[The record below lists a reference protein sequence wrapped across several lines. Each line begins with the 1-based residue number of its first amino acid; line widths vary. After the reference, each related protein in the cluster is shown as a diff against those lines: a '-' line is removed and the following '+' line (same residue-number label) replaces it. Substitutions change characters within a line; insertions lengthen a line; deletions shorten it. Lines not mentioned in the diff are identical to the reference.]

1 MKNTV
6 LLLWLLI
13 ASLCCAQQSSEDY
26 PFLSKTYVQFNLG
39 MIFNDFNEEQ
49 LQDGFTYDGTNPN
62 RFSGRILLGYEFAPD
77 WAIQYG
83 VLRPASWFEYE
94 KVNGTNLSK
103 TVWTNV
109 WSLTAKKDF
118 HLNDRW
124 GVFIEAGPATVARK
138 GFTLGTETGVEDYR
152 YLSIL
157 AAAGITYKLSDQW
170 ELLAHAV
177 HIPKDQQNQPSIQ
190 NYSIGVQYN
199 LNELAPKTNGEN
211 AGDRPFFPTHTFQL
225 GYGNDF
231 IGYAPNKIF
240 SMNAR
245 IGGTESLGIP
255 IFWYGD
261 AKASNTVLAN
271 YTKTVYKSNKFFSLG
286 YGASITAFENSIDKK
301 WTGALSIYPHIN
313 FFFWRREGFDAYA
326 TYSVIGPTFITRE
339 DIDGVETGPKVTYQD
354 FIAAGAY
361 FGADRKW
368 NAELKI
374 IHYSNGNI
382 FPRNDGVAVPI
393 VFQLGYQW

>member
-1 MKNTV
+1 M
-6 LLLWLLI
+6 
-13 ASLCCAQQSSEDY
+13 
-26 PFLSKTYVQFNLG
+26 
-39 MIFNDFNEEQ
+39 
-49 LQDGFTYDGTNPN
+49 
-62 RFSGRILLGYEFAPD
+62 
-77 WAIQYG
+77 
-83 VLRPASWFEYE
+83 
-94 KVNGTNLSK
+94 
-103 TVWTNV
+103 
-109 WSLTAKKDF
+109 
-118 HLNDRW
+118 
-124 GVFIEAGPATVARK
+124 
-138 GFTLGTETGVEDYR
+138 
-152 YLSIL
+152 
-157 AAAGITYKLSDQW
+157 
-170 ELLAHAV
+170 
-177 HIPKDQQNQPSIQ
+177 PKDQQNQPSIQ

>member
-1 MKNTV
+1 M
-6 LLLWLLI
+6 LF
-13 ASLCCAQQSSEDY
+13 SLVGYSQTAEDDY

-39 MIFNDFNEEQ
+39 MIFNDFNERQ
-49 LQDGFTYDGTNPN
+49 LEPGFTFEDTSPN

-77 WAIQYG
+77 WAVQYG
-83 VLRPASWFEYE
+83 VLRPASWFEYN
-94 KVNGTNLSK
+94 KVSGTNLSK
-103 TVWTNV
+103 SVWTNV

-118 HLNDRW
+118 HFNDRW
-124 GVFIEAGPATVARK
+124 GAFVEAGPATVARK

-157 AAAGITYKLSDQW
+157 AAAGVTYKLSDQW

-177 HIPKDQQNQPSIQ
+177 HIPKDKENQPSIQ
-190 NYSIGVQYN
+190 NYSFGVQYN
-199 LNELAPKTNGEN
+199 LSELAPKPTDDE
-211 AGDRPFFPTHTFQL
+211 ASDRPFFPTHTLQV

-245 IGGTESLGIP
+245 VAGTESLGIP
-255 IFWYGD
+255 VFWYGD

-271 YTKTVYKSNKFFSLG
+271 YTKTVYESKKFFSIG
-286 YGASITAFENSIDKK
+286 YGASVTAFENSIDKK

-313 FFFWRREGFDAYA
+313 FFFWRRDGFDAYG

-339 DIDGVETGPKVTYQD
+339 DIDGVKTGPKVTYQD
-354 FIAAGAY
+354 FMAAGAY
-361 FGADRKW
+361 FGKDRKW